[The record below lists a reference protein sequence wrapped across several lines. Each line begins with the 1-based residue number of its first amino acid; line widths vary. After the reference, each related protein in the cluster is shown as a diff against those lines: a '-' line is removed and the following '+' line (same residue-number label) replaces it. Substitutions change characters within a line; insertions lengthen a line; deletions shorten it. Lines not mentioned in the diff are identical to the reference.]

1 MKKLFFAMGVIAMS
15 LTALACN
22 SQTEEG
28 QNVKTIK
35 NEITKVEKLAKEL
48 SREELVE
55 KMNKRSYALGTNMG
69 MSVNFQFSDMEF
81 NTNDIKDAII
91 DFYLNGDREDEKFME
106 NNMKF
111 QQFIYTR
118 YFPYMQAKQS
128 REAFEK
134 GGMTEEM
141 PELPELFNEEFTK
154 ADMTKI
160 LGSQMGASLIGVDGL
175 NFGWLFKG
183 FNDAMSIDKKELE
196 ELDNTAAMEKMES
209 YLLLTTAEMQQE
221 MMTLQKEMM
230 EKQRAEQQK
239 KAEEA
244 KTASAEWLKKI
255 EKQKGVKKTESGL
268 LYRIDRVGNDVF
280 ATADTDTVE
289 VNYEGKTREGKIFD
303 SSYERGESISFA
315 LNRVIKGWTEGMKL
329 VGEGGQITLWIPS
342 DMAYGERGAGQDIG
356 PNEALEFKV
365 ELIKV
370 TPAEVVEE

>member
-1 MKKLFFAMGVIAMS
+1 
-15 LTALACN
+15 
-22 SQTEEG
+22 
-28 QNVKTIK
+28 
-35 NEITKVEKLAKEL
+35 
-48 SREELVE
+48 
-55 KMNKRSYALGTNMG
+55 
-69 MSVNFQFSDMEF
+69 
-81 NTNDIKDAII
+81 
-91 DFYLNGDREDEKFME
+91 
-106 NNMKF
+106 
-111 QQFIYTR
+111 
-118 YFPYMQAKQS
+118 MQAKQS

-175 NFGWLFKG
+175 NMGWLFKG